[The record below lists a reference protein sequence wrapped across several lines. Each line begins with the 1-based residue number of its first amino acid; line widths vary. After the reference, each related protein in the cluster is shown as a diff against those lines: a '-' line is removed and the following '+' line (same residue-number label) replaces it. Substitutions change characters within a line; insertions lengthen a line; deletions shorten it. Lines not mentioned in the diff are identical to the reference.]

1 MQIVVSN
8 VQVRHGLLML
18 VPETI
23 QVLGGMVEELEEARK
38 RLVIEVNKP
47 PRGIRLDFFRELF
60 RSWYFLQLEE
70 VVSWCL
76 FSWNYYLLQ
85 LELTWYIIQFML
97 PPLTSYSE
105 VVSWCLFIWNY
116 QVFRYFLIGF

>member
-1 MQIVVSN
+1 MQIVVSS

-47 PRGIRLDFFRELF
+47 PRGIR
-60 RSWYFLQLEE
+60 
-70 VVSWCL
+70 
-76 FSWNYYLLQ
+76 
-85 LELTWYIIQFML
+85 
-97 PPLTSYSE
+97 
-105 VVSWCLFIWNY
+105 
-116 QVFRYFLIGF
+116 